1 MNVIFKRA
9 LADPQHVS
17 PTPQTDA
24 PNTTCRSVVV
34 LGATEGSGGT
44 TLCVNLA
51 GELAGLLNHHCI
63 LGEQSVAF
71 GRLANLLRISP
82 HLTLY
87 DLVSNLEALD
97 AGEMRKALTKI
108 DDNLSVLVGSYLAV
122 RPITITREIAFKV
135 LECTL
140 QLAETVIV
148 DARHNFDDIDF
159 EFASNVEH
167 LVLVGKPTMPSLRC
181 LRTVVETFARR
192 GTAGKRYVVINQYHP
207 NDDVSSKDAI
217 ERFLDVP
224 DVLLVSADPEAVEAA
239 ENSGTMLRTLYPDRP
254 VVKDIAALARTMLG
268 LPPEAASRP
277 GVRQWLELIPGLVKR
292 D

>member
-1 MNVIFKRA
+1 
-9 LADPQHVS
+9 VS
-17 PTPQTDA
+17 TIPQTV
-24 PNTTCRSVVV
+24 PLNSTCRSVVV
-34 LGATEGSGGT
+34 LGATEGSGCT

-51 GELAGLLNHHCI
+51 IELARLQNRHCI

-87 DLVSNLEALD
+87 DLVSEPDRLD
-97 AGEMRKALTKI
+97 AELMRTALTKI

-122 RPITITREIAFKV
+122 RPVTITHEIAFKV

-148 DARHNFDDIDF
+148 DARHNFDDVDF
-159 EFASNVEH
+159 EFATHAEH
-167 LVLVGKPTMPSLRC
+167 LVLVAKPTMPSLRA
-181 LRTVVETFARR
+181 LRTIVETFARR
-192 GTAGKRYVVINQYHP
+192 GTAGKRYVVINQYQP
-207 NDDVSSKDAI
+207 NGDVSSKDTI

-224 DVLLVSADPEAVEAA
+224 DVFLVSADPEAVEAA
-239 ENSGTMLRTLYPDRP
+239 ENSGKMLRALFPDRE

-268 LPPEAASRP
+268 LPPEPVIRHRL
-277 GVRQWLELIPGLVKR
+277 RQWLEFIPGLVNR

>member
-1 MNVIFKRA
+1 VSNV
-9 LADPQHVS
+9 L
-17 PTPQTDA
+17 PTTNA
-24 PNTTCRSVVV
+24 PRNCRSVVV

-44 TLCVNLA
+44 TLAVNLA
-51 GELAGLLNHHCI
+51 SELARLQNHHCI

-87 DLVSNLEALD
+87 DLVIELDRLD
-97 AGEMRKALTKI
+97 AEAMRKALTKI
-108 DDNLSVLVGSYLAV
+108 EANLSVLVGSYLAV

-167 LVLVGKPTMPSLRC
+167 LVLVAKPTMPSLRC
-181 LRTVVETFARR
+181 LRTLLETFARR
-192 GTAGKRYVVINQYHP
+192 GIAGQKYVVINQYQP
-207 NDDVSSKDAI
+207 DDDGSSRDSL
-217 ERFLDVP
+217 ERFLDLPGIFV
-224 DVLLVSADPEAVEAA
+224 VAADAEAVEAA
-239 ENSGTMLRTLYPDRP
+239 ENSGKLLHTLFPERQ
-254 VVKDIAALARTMLG
+254 VVKDIASLARTMLG
-268 LPPEAASRP
+268 LPPELESRTTL
-277 GVRQWLELIPGLVKR
+277 RQWLDLIPALVKR
-292 D
+292 N